1 MSPTQSVEIMPSTA
15 ARAELIARGKLRVA
29 FPMASALYV
38 VKDPAT
44 ASLRG
49 VSIEI
54 GRELSRR
61 LDAPFEPCAY
71 ATVRDLIRATD
82 ADEWDLATVVIEH
95 DRQSLLDFSAP
106 YLEADSTY
114 LVARESRIVA
124 VPDADVSG
132 VRIGVAER
140 SAFDLFLTRT
150 LKHAT
155 LVRYPGV
162 AAAFEGFRSKE
173 NDLVA
178 APRPVLTAALSKIP
192 PARILDGRFDV
203 ARVGIA
209 MQKGSRPAALTFVN
223 AFIAEI
229 TKSDWLLKAIERS
242 GIAGIRI
249 ARARPR

>member
-1 MSPTQSVEIMPSTA
+1 MSPTQSSGIMPSAA

-29 FPMASALYV
+29 FPVASALYV

-54 GRELSRR
+54 GTELAGR
-61 LDAPFEPCAY
+61 LDVPFEPCAY
-71 ATVRDLIRATD
+71 ATVRDLIRATN
-82 ADEWDLATVVIEH
+82 ADEWDLATVVVEH
-95 DRQSLLDFSAP
+95 DRQSVLDFSAP

-114 LVARESRIVA
+114 LVAQESRIRS

-132 VRIGVAER
+132 TRIGVAEQ

-150 LKHAT
+150 LRHAT
-155 LVRYPGV
+155 LIRYPGV
-162 AAAFEGFRSKE
+162 AAAFESFRLKE
-173 NDLVA
+173 NDVVA
-178 APRPVLTAALSKIP
+178 APRPVLTTALSKIP
-192 PARILDGRFDV
+192 PARILNDRFDV

-209 MQKGSRPAALTFVN
+209 MQKGRRPAALTFVN

-229 TKSDWLLKAIERS
+229 TTSGWLLQAIERS
-242 GIAGIRI
+242 GIVGIRI
-249 ARARPR
+249 AQP